1 MQNTTNAFQDG
12 ITTDLHPLNMPETA
26 LTSALNATIFTGN
39 GNEGLLQND
48 MGNTLIKDSITGS
61 VMALNDGFIPLGM
74 KEYGGILYI
83 ASYNPE
89 SKEGELGSIPSPI
102 IRYTIN
108 GFNSDSNRSDIL
120 ISDLGEAEDTT
131 KKSFI
136 YTNSSSN
143 EEITPRLNTNTL
155 LILNDYIFHCGD
167 KFVVQLNLNLQEDPS
182 VTIRHQTNTNS
193 SISID
198 YPQITKY
205 IIDQQADT
213 YETLKGWFRIELYSV
228 LENGS
233 EIQLTDLE
241 DPQEY
246 YHSESNTPTKSEYW
260 FLKGDC
266 DFDPVTTRTAN
277 MYRTYPNIPAGRLAI
292 KVVPEYPSQLEYLY
306 NSSYD
311 SNLPQVYAYQDDE
324 DEENSEIHRYVIVP
338 GYTFSAD
345 CPIMPDMIEVI
356 CNNGELPIYT
366 GENNDLGIPE
376 NCILI
381 KSSLDSSEVVTGI
394 DTALVTETVPY
405 SNRDEK
411 YAKPKLAYKSYDSKT
426 NTYIISK
433 YLQPESNRCS
443 YNTNPIKNY
452 SLQDHNGLFWVEIPN
467 WNTELEFTLKLYTK
481 GFSGYIENGVQKNT
495 YVLYT
500 TQTFPKFNPAEA
512 ELKNKSSLLDGDLV
526 SQYYKFGHAD
536 YDTFDLPLFEH
547 SKQKCFLY
555 GDEGENENIL
565 FDYDQKLEKYVP
577 IKNQNDQVVSV
588 ESAKNATKKIYP
600 QWVREYNSS
609 DRSKEDGTRFIWNQI
624 PLGYRNMPS
633 KEFFT
638 EIKKLGNWSKS
649 HYVSVY
655 DQDAINDVDWEWFV
669 ESAATPKI
677 RIQQSGGGS
686 IYLREC
692 LLPIKRDI
700 STNLTLE
707 GYCHNIL
714 EAARQQ
720 REYFK
725 NKQDA
730 NGFTVDTLEKYCLY
744 KTNLDI
750 SHTKDA
756 INWNNFAAGGTRPGY
771 RANNIGASSKTGGEK
786 YFTKEGNFLLC
797 HDEFDGEYKIIY
809 QNTDDKQGI
818 TNGSLIPSF
827 DDRIEKFETGRG
839 RINTSEDPYR
849 ASVLN
854 HDDFTKKRMTE
865 GNSESFYPGFY
876 WYCPTVDTAD
886 LPSNTDKVIV
896 RDQANFM
903 LTASNI
909 YGLDAMGRRSIHD
922 SYYAHL
928 VAGFKPFAPKYW
940 NSTNTATTLAAL
952 QNQKLDTAI
961 TYPCYEQ
968 KPKKVMATINNN
980 LQTTYNFMWYVS
992 GFITEAMKKCP
1003 GYVPADNQEHKI
1015 IDISVLNEKYPTS
1028 YLYDK
1033 STTLLIQNF
1042 GYGMAIPKIPLS
1054 CTRMEG
1060 YSQSYNIWANTD
1072 MVSELNY
1079 TIKVQETVINHSSG
1093 KVNISSSAGPLYK
1106 SSGADRIFLLS
1117 GDINNTPNK
1126 PKINPGDKNLPIS
1139 LTVTIDP
1146 LSDPSYMMVFLTELD
1161 AYTFTEDKS
1170 LNMPTTRK
1178 SAQDRIFMNFKKQWE
1193 LLNRD
1198 NCAVVISPQLFVQKD
1213 DEITR
1218 FYKSDYQVKPI
1229 LSLQSSPDVGIWQ
1242 DSKGQVM
1249 WKESNIEFDNLLKL
1263 SGTLQAKKP
1272 SELGYTNTFQDE
1284 AQYWAASDFKD
1295 GILFTTEALESGW
1308 YVFCINY
1315 NCDSEASFSVSLGK
1329 DKNFS
1334 TSTTIKDNFYK
1345 KYRFLP
1351 VYIGENY
1358 KYIKL
1363 IASGNTYNSY
1373 IRNFGLYKIN
1383 VPQVEPIESISP
1395 NTDLFNAIKELEQN
1409 IKLGETK
1416 FIEYNDNEYN
1426 QQLYRS
1432 LIFPCTLCF
1441 KEVVY
1446 KEIDAF
1452 TSLGALAKSSSSGSS
1467 SIKQYSAK
1475 SSSAKSSTNYWQ
1487 TAMNNKND
1495 IINDLGLGPNSKTT
1509 EYKFQNTGC
1518 LGQEYNGFQ
1527 ELPDEA
1533 YKECVIVYGLEEDSV
1548 TFKTY
1553 WLNPRF
1559 NNQQNIENLVKAD
1572 SIVVRELNP
1581 IENN

>member
-120 ISDLGEAEDTT
+120 ISDLGEAEDTE

-182 VTIRHQTNTNS
+182 VTTRHQTNTNS

-205 IIDQQADT
+205 IIDQQTDT
-213 YETLKGWFRIELYSV
+213 YETLKGWFRIELYAV

-306 NSSYD
+306 NFSYD
-311 SNLPQVYAYQDDE
+311 SNLPQVYAYQNDE

-376 NCILI
+376 NCILV
-381 KSSLDSSEVVTGI
+381 KSSLDSNEVVTGI

-495 YVLYT
+495 YVLYA

-526 SQYYKFGHAD
+526 SQYYKFGHD
-536 YDTFDLPLFEH
+536 NYETFDLPLFEH
-547 SKQKCFLY
+547 SEQKCFLY
-555 GDEGENENIL
+555 GDEGNGNIL
-565 FDYDQKLEKYVP
+565 YDYDQDLEKYVP
-577 IKNQNDQVVSV
+577 FTKNRSNSPVLQDD
-588 ESAKNATKKIYP
+588 AKNVVKQIYP
-600 QWVREYNSS
+600 QLVREYNSS
-609 DRSKEDGTRFIWNQI
+609 NRDKEDGTRFIWNQI
-624 PLGYRNMPS
+624 PVGYRNMPS

-638 EIKKLGNWSKS
+638 EIKKLGTWGKE
-649 HYVSVY
+649 HY
-655 DQDAINDVDWEWFV
+655 ANNVDWEWFV
-669 ESAATPKI
+669 ESTITPSIKI
-677 RIQQSGGGS
+677 QSESGGDEQ
-686 IYLREC
+686 IREC
-692 LLPIKRDI
+692 LLPIKRNTKLATENTDI
-700 STNLTLE
+700 YQ
-707 GYCHNIL
+707 YCNDIL
-714 EAARQQ
+714 QAAQEQ

-725 NKQDA
+725 TAADD
-730 NGFTVDTLEKYCLY
+730 NGFTIDLLKKYCLY
-744 KTNLDI
+744 KTNLEI
-750 SHTKDA
+750 SHASK
-756 INWNNFAAGGTRPGY
+756 INWSNFTAANPRPGWDEP
-771 RANNIGASSKTGGEK
+771 NLGARMSNGGEQYFTREGGFSLCRNELSGTQIIKSKT
-786 YFTKEGNFLLC
+786 KE
-797 HDEFDGEYKIIY
+797 DR
-809 QNTDDKQGI
+809 QGI
-818 TNGSLIPSF
+818 ENGLYLDSF
-827 DDRIEKFETGRG
+827 NDDIESFETKHNRVVSSNAYDNLTNDL
-839 RINTSEDPYR
+839 I
-849 ASVLN
+849 
-854 HDDFTKKRMTE
+854 TE
-865 GNSESFYPGFY
+865 SPQLYPAFY
-876 WYCPTVDTAD
+876 WYCPTVD
-886 LPSNTDKVIV
+886 SNRGIIISKTNSYAG
-896 RDQANFM
+896 QYANFM
-903 LTASNI
+903 LDESNQ
-909 YGLDAMGRRSIHD
+909 YNVSSMGKRSIHD

-928 VAGFKPFAPKYW
+928 VLGFRPFDPKYW
-940 NSTNTATTLAAL
+940 DTSKKKNNNIYNTTDKL
-952 QNQKLDTAI
+952 QTSGLDTKI
-961 TYPCYEQ
+961 TYPHVYQ
-968 KPKKVMATINNN
+968 KNNPN
-980 LQTTYNFMWYVS
+980 TGALTTKTHNFAWYVS

-1003 GYVPADNQEHKI
+1003 GYVPADKNSYNVLN
-1015 IDISVLNEKYPTS
+1015 ISVLNEKYATD
-1028 YLYDK
+1028 YLYNQ
-1033 STTLLIQNF
+1033 STELIVQNF
-1042 GYGMAIPKIPLS
+1042 GYGLAMPKIPLTYT
-1054 CTRMEG
+1054 CVVG
-1060 YSQSYNIWANTD
+1060 DAQSYNIWHNENIFSTPQFN
-1072 MVSELNY
+1072 V
-1079 TIKVQETVINHSSG
+1079 TIKHMWFGQENTINVSSEESYCYID
-1093 KVNISSSAGPLYK
+1093 KKY
-1106 SSGADRIFLLS
+1106 LLLNAN
-1117 GDINNTPNK
+1117 NNTGGLAKYKIAPNK
-1126 PKINPGDKNLPIS
+1126 KNLPIQ
-1139 LTVTIDP
+1139 LNITVTPNNNYSNATKKTKSVQAYPFTRSMYDLHGNWKGTP
-1146 LSDPSYMMVFLTELD
+1146 LGWAGTVDR
-1161 AYTFTEDKS
+1161 TFSEYS
-1170 LNMPTTRK
+1170 R
-1178 SAQDRIFMNFKKQWE
+1178 QWE

-1198 NCAVVISPQLFVQKD
+1198 NCAVIVSPQLFVQKD

-1263 SGTLQAKKP
+1263 EDKDTLQAKKP

-1284 AQYWAASDFKD
+1284 AQYWAASDFKATSD
-1295 GILFTTEALESGW
+1295 FKSEGKVFVTTEALESGW

-1315 NCDSEASFSVSLGK
+1315 NCDSEASFSVLLGK
-1329 DKNFS
+1329 DRNFS
-1334 TSTTIKDNFYK
+1334 TQVSDKFYK
-1345 KYRFLP
+1345 GYRFLP
-1351 VYIGENY
+1351 VHISENY

-1363 IASGNTYNSY
+1363 IASGNTSNSY

-1383 VPQVEPIESISP
+1383 VPQVEPTESISP
-1395 NTDLFNAIKELEQN
+1395 NTDLFNAIKELEKN

-1495 IINDLGLGPNSKTT
+1495 IINDLGLGPNSKMT

-1533 YKECVIVYGLEEDSV
+1533 YKECVIAYGLEEDSI